1 MLVVIQLPHW
11 TPFVRV
17 TADILVNDYY
27 GLTSY
32 LVDAVSIQ
40 MTHLSKRKSKVCSRQ
55 VRKKR
60 KGHIDGGNMP
70 RLRVDLQNSDYQKY
84 QRRHRPLFGSV
95 ASLQGTWES
104 NSGKI

>member
-1 MLVVIQLPHW
+1 MKGEGNRDITILRFDSRYSMLVVIQLPHW

-40 MTHLSKRKSKVCSRQ
+40 MIRF
-55 VRKKR
+55 
-60 KGHIDGGNMP
+60 
-70 RLRVDLQNSDYQKY
+70 QK
-84 QRRHRPLFGSV
+84 
-95 ASLQGTWES
+95 
-104 NSGKI
+104 